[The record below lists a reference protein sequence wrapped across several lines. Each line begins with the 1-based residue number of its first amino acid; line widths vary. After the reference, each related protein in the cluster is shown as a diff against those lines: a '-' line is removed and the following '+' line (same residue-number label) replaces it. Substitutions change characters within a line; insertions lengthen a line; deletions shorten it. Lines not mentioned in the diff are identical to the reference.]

1 MWQIALQSWPPQM
14 FERGNS
20 VTTKAVVL
28 VNLGTPDAP
37 TPAAIRRFLAKF
49 LADRRV
55 VELPRVLWLVILY
68 GIVIPLRPFKIVP
81 MYKRLWDTFGDSPL
95 RIFAER
101 LRKKLQEAVNSSVV
115 GSEPATQIIQAYTY
129 SSPLLVDALDKLQAQ
144 SVSKIL
150 IVPQYPQYSATTT
163 APIFDQVAHW
173 LTRQRDVP
181 SISLLKDYHDHPAYI
196 AAMAARI
203 RHHWQL
209 NGRKARLLFSFHSIP
224 QLCVDR
230 GDPYQRQ
237 CEKTAELLIKE
248 LALVDGEWGMSY
260 QSRLG
265 RGKWLQ
271 PYTSQL
277 LKQWAK
283 EGVASV
289 DVFCPAF
296 AVDCIET
303 IEEIDAENREVFLGA
318 GGQSFAYIECLN
330 DSDEHVVLFKNLLAE
345 QR

>member
-1 MWQIALQSWPPQM
+1 M
-14 FERGNS
+14 R
-20 VTTKAVVL
+20 TKAVVL

-37 TPAAIRRFLAKF
+37 TPAAIRRFLGKF

-55 VELPRVLWLVILY
+55 VELPRVLWLIILY

-81 MYKRLWDTFGDSPL
+81 MYKRLWDSYGDSPL

-101 LRKKLQEAVNSSVV
+101 LQKKLQLAMNSVAAADSESAV
-115 GSEPATQIIQAYTY
+115 QIVQAYTY
-129 SSPLLVDALDKLQAQ
+129 SSPLLADVLDKLRAQ
-144 SVSKIL
+144 SVNNIVIL
-150 IVPQYPQYSATTT
+150 PQYPQYSATIT
-163 APIFDQVAHW
+163 APIYDQVASW
-173 LTRQRDVP
+173 LMRQRDLP
-181 SISLLKDYHDHPAYI
+181 SITLIKDYHDHPDYI

-203 RHHWQL
+203 RQHWQT
-209 NGRKARLLFSFHSIP
+209 NGRKQRLLFSFHSIP
-224 QLCVDR
+224 QLGVDR
-230 GDPYQRQ
+230 GDPYPRQ
-237 CEKTAELLIKE
+237 CEKTAALLVKE
-248 LALVDGEWGMSY
+248 LALADDEWGMSY

-271 PYTSQL
+271 PYTAQF

-283 EGVASV
+283 QGVASV
-289 DVFCPAF
+289 EVFCPAF

-303 IEEIDAENREVFLGA
+303 IEEIDAENREVFLNA

-345 QR
+345 HRR